1 LYFLKCESLKVIA
14 LKIEDSPI
22 INLRSLELQL
32 LKKSPAALILLIA
45 TLACL
50 AYSVATT
57 SVQWIETTDLGLV
70 TKLPIVYYA
79 GLVLLCCLWF
89 VSLKYK
95 SYLPASLILTFAY
108 VYVAPALIREPVWI
122 SNSYYPYGESLLI
135 TSTGHLI
142 YNPAS
147 LIVSYRFWPMFL
159 YFSSAF
165 KILSGMPDD
174 ILLKFFP
181 LFSIGM
187 YGLLTTLVLRVKL
200 ALPYA
205 IMGSAILMT
214 GLFIR
219 QQYFGPQAISY
230 IFFLAIMLLLT
241 SLFFG
246 RKGNTKT
253 TIALILVL
261 FVFVTSTHPLTS
273 FVLLM
278 AFLALFLTNR
288 FTSFFSTR
296 KLVGLGWLALI
307 AIVIWLIYNM
317 FQAWAFFRTGLEH
330 FYQIILGLRD
340 LGLYSEPSR
349 IIGST
354 AMQFNFVTQWAIVGI
369 IGVVSLLAMFQVF
382 RNLRRKQPEM
392 EYLLFNTILIVL
404 LALFA
409 FFGEYGTESYLRAFM
424 FALLPLSFL
433 CVSLMKRKPVLIV
446 TLIAALI
453 FLNIPAQYGA
463 DSFRL
468 ATSTQIAGTAFIADY
483 TPQNIKLVGKLC
495 YIYIK
500 YNDPLK
506 SFSILNIGLDPPF
519 THLPNSTV
527 LNEALNQADYIA
539 VSNLEHNYYVF
550 YLGIDPMDQVN
561 PNDTNRIYANGG
573 FTLLQPR

>member
-1 LYFLKCESLKVIA
+1 
-14 LKIEDSPI
+14 
-22 INLRSLELQL
+22 LQL
-32 LKKSPAALILLIA
+32 LKKSPAVVILLVA
-45 TLACL
+45 TVACL
-50 AYSVATT
+50 VYSVAST
-57 SVQWIETTDLGLV
+57 SVQWIEPTDLGLV

-79 GLVLLCCLWF
+79 GLALLCCLWF
-89 VSLKYK
+89 ISLKYK
-95 SYLPASLILTFAY
+95 SYLPVSLILTVAY
-108 VYVAPALIREPVWI
+108 VYVAPALIRVPVWI

-135 TSTGHLI
+135 KSTGHLI
-142 YNPAS
+142 DNPAS
-147 LIVSYRFWPMFL
+147 LLVSYRFWPMFL

-181 LFSIGM
+181 LFTISM

-205 IMGSAILMT
+205 IMGSGILIT
-214 GLFIR
+214 GMFIR

-230 IFFLAIMLLLT
+230 LFFLAILLLVT
-241 SLFFG
+241 SLFFEK
-246 RKGNTKT
+246 KGSTRT
-253 TIALILVL
+253 AIALILLL
-261 FVFVTSTHPLTS
+261 FAFVTSTHPLTS
-273 FVLLM
+273 FFLLTV
-278 AFLALFLTNR
+278 FLALFLTNR
-288 FTSFFSTR
+288 FTHFFST
-296 KLVGLGWLALI
+296 KKIVGLGWLPFV
-307 AIVIWLIYNM
+307 AIIIWLIYNIL
-317 FQAWAFFRTGLEH
+317 QARSFFITGIEH
-330 FYQIILGLRD
+330 FYEILLGLRD

-354 AMQFNFVTQWAIVGI
+354 AMQFNLVTQWAIVGI
-369 IGVVSLLAMFQVF
+369 IGAVSLFAVFQV
-382 RNLRRKQPEM
+382 LRKLKRKQPGM
-392 EYLLFNTILIVL
+392 EFFLFNIILLVL

-409 FFGEYGTESYLRAFM
+409 FAGEYGTESYLRAFM

-433 CVSLMKRKPVLIV
+433 CVSLMKRKPILIV
-446 TLIAALI
+446 TLIAVLI

-468 ATSTQIAGTAFIADY
+468 ATSTQIAGTAFIAEY
-483 TPQNIKLVGKLC
+483 TPENTRIVGKLC

-506 SFSILNIGLDPPF
+506 NFQIINIGLDPPF

-539 VSNLEHNYYVF
+539 ISNLEHNYYDF

-561 PNDTNRIYANGG
+561 PDNSIRIYDNGG
-573 FTLLQPR
+573 FSLLKPP

>member
-1 LYFLKCESLKVIA
+1 M
-14 LKIEDSPI
+14 
-22 INLRSLELQL
+22 RSLELQP
-32 LKKSPAALILLIA
+32 LKKSPAALILLVA

-50 AYSVATT
+50 AYSMAST

-79 GLVLLCCLWF
+79 GLALLCCLWF
-89 VSLKYK
+89 ISLKYK
-95 SYLPASLILTFAY
+95 SYLPASLILTVAY
-108 VYVAPALIREPVWI
+108 VYIAPAII

-135 TSTGHLI
+135 KSTGHLI
-142 YNPAS
+142 DNPAQ
-147 LIVSYRFWPMFL
+147 LLVSYRFWPMFL

-165 KILSGMPDD
+165 KIVSGMPDD
-174 ILLKFFP
+174 VLLKFFP
-181 LFSIGM
+181 LFTVAM

-205 IMGSAILMT
+205 IMGSSILVT
-214 GLFIR
+214 GFFIR

-230 IFFLAIMLLLT
+230 VFFLAILLLTT
-241 SLFFG
+241 SLFFEK
-246 RKGNTKT
+246 KGNTKT
-253 TIALILVL
+253 TIALILML
-261 FVFVTSTHPLTS
+261 FVFTTATHPLTS

-278 AFLALFLTNR
+278 AFLALFLANR
-288 FTSFFSTR
+288 FTHFFSTK
-296 KLVGLGWLALI
+296 KLGYLGWLTII
-307 AIVIWLIYNM
+307 AIIIWLIYNVLG
-317 FQAWAFFRTGLEH
+317 AYAFFTTGLEH
-330 FYQIILGLRD
+330 VWQIILGLRD
-340 LGLYSEPSR
+340 IVLYSEPSR

-354 AMQFNFVTQWAIVGI
+354 AMQFNFITQWAIVGI
-369 IGVVSLLAMFQVF
+369 IGAISLLAIIQVF
-382 RNLRRKQPEM
+382 RNLRRKQPRM

-409 FFGEYGTESYLRAFM
+409 FFGEYGTESYQRAFM

-433 CVSLMKRKPVLIV
+433 CVSLLKRKPVLIV

-468 ATSTQIAGTAFIADY
+468 ATPTQITGTAFIAEY
-483 TPQNIKLVGKLC
+483 APQNTRIVGKIC

-506 SFSILNIGLDPPF
+506 RFQIVNIGLDPPF

-539 VSNLEHNYYVF
+539 ISNLQHNYYVF
-550 YLGIDPMDQVN
+550 YLGIDPMNQVN
-561 PNDTNRIYANGG
+561 LDDFNKIYANGG
-573 FTLLQPR
+573 FSLLKPM